1 MRNSQASRILA
12 HRGHWKGE
20 FGLQDLEPNSL
31 KALLRAVENGF
42 GIETDLRDHC
52 GEIVIS
58 HDPVKDFALKFGE
71 FEELDVRGPVALN
84 VKSDGLVPLLTSSP
98 ISSPFEYFFF
108 DMSFPEQ
115 RKYSENQLPF
125 ASRMSEVENIIHDRS
140 QYIWLDSFES
150 DWFIGKSSLTL
161 RAAERKVILVS
172 PELHNRPYLLAWKWV
187 ANAMATN
194 ANLFICTDFPSQF
207 LKYLEGNS

>member
-31 KALLRAVENGF
+31 KALLRAAENGF
-42 GIETDLRDHC
+42 GIETDLRDHS
-52 GEIVIS
+52 GDIVIS
-58 HDPVKDFALKFGE
+58 HDPVKDFALNFRDIA
-71 FEELDVRGPVALN
+71 ELEIKGLVAFN
-84 VKSDGLVPLLTSSP
+84 IKSDGLVPFL
-98 ISSPFEYFFF
+98 ISNPVSFSVDYFFF
-108 DMSFPEQ
+108 DMSFPEL

-125 ASRMSEVENIIHDRS
+125 ASRMSEVENFIHDRS
-140 QYIWLDSFES
+140 QYIWLDSFEG
-150 DWFIGKSSLTL
+150 DWFITQDSIAL
-161 RAAERKVILVS
+161 RESERKVIVVS
-172 PELHNRPYLLAWKWV
+172 PELHNRPYMQAWKWV

-207 LKYLEGNS
+207 LGYLESNS